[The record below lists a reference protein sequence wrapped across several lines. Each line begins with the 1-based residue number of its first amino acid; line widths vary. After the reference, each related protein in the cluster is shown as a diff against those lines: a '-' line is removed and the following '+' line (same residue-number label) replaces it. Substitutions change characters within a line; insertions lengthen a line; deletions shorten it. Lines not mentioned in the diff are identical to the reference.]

1 MKTMDGTRTEASRA
15 ATGLMSRPVVAV
27 RADCGLSEA
36 LRLLVAHGL
45 RHLAVV
51 DGAGRCRGV
60 LADRAVAAA
69 WARDPLGLD
78 RWRAAD
84 VLPAVPA
91 VPAVLDAGATVGEVA
106 RFMHHHQVDAVA
118 VVAGEGQ
125 PVGIVT
131 ATDLINLLAAGPQ
144 QDKEREEEQDR

>member
-1 MKTMDGTRTEASRA
+1 VKTMDGTRTEASRA

-84 VLPAVPA
+84 VLPSVAA
-91 VPAVLDAGATVGEVA
+91 ALDAGATVGDVA

>member
-1 MKTMDGTRTEASRA
+1 MKTMDATRTEASRA
-15 ATGLMSRPVVAV
+15 VTGLMSRPVVAV

-69 WARDPLGLD
+69 
-78 RWRAAD
+78 
-84 VLPAVPA
+84 
-91 VPAVLDAGATVGEVA
+91 LDAGATVGDVA
-106 RFMHHHQVDAVA
+106 RFMHHHRVDAVA
-118 VVAGEGQ
+118 VIGGQGQ
-125 PVGIVT
+125 PVGMVT